1 MNGMERRKLCCSISF
16 HMVAITCVV
25 WSLYVLIDRS
35 YSHSCLCT
43 WIKNMWQRI
52 RIRILSTVYY
62 QLLTFKNY
70 SAYINLSSF
79 QNQGG
84 NSEWWATVAILD
96 KISCGCNRFYRF
108 VIHQIF
114 SVFEQFLFV
123 GGLVFMYIQCKVYI
137 QICRKWRAYNRTI
150 VVQVKNYILK
160 TDHISNIEI
169 GSSWG
174 CDKKGEEEDN
184 Q

>member
-70 SAYINLSSF
+70 STYINLSSF
-79 QNQGG
+79 QNQRG

-108 VIHQIF
+108 DIHTSNIF
-114 SVFEQFLFV
+114 CFWTIL
-123 GGLVFMYIQCKVYI
+123 
-137 QICRKWRAYNRTI
+137 ICRRPCFH
-150 VVQVKNYILK
+150 VHSVQSLH
-160 TDHISNIEI
+160 TDL
-169 GSSWG
+169 
-174 CDKKGEEEDN
+174 
-184 Q
+184 